1 MTTTQLAPLSLKRKL
16 YYLMISITLNTFG
29 NALTV
34 SMNMGSSMWTAGSV
48 NVSRYLAVDL
58 SWILMGNAIL
68 GILWNIWLDKEV
80 DWKFIAGNIAF
91 VLPFSTLVQMWVG
104 IFAALGLPQLPW
116 LARLLLDIGGIFLIA
131 VAVSI
136 YQRVNWIIHPLDEV
150 TNTLRFRYCGGNP
163 VKAQLLNFSVP
174 ISVMAVVFCL
184 SGHLYAVNVGTIVVL
199 LFQGAWI
206 GWADKHVFSELPHYF
221 RH

>member
-1 MTTTQLAPLSLKRKL
+1 MEQKILPPLSLNKKL
-16 YYLMISITLNTFG
+16 YYLLISIALNTFG

-48 NVSRYLAVDL
+48 NVARYLSVDL
-58 SWILMGNAIL
+58 GWILIGNATL
-68 GILWNIWLDKEV
+68 GILWNIWLDKKI

-91 VLPFSTLVQMWVG
+91 VLPFSTLVQLWVG
-104 IFAALGLPQLPW
+104 LFATLGLPQLPW
-116 LARLLLDIGGIFLIA
+116 LVRLVLDVFGIFLIA
-131 VAVSI
+131 IAVSI

-174 ISVMAVVFCL
+174 IAVMCVVFAL
-184 SGHLYAVNVGTIVVL
+184 SGRLDAVNIGTIAVL

-206 GWADKHVFSELPHYF
+206 GWADRYIFPTLPHYF